1 MSKILT
7 PDIVREE
14 LEKDGI
20 IFGLQDE
27 DAWKVLKQEYSG
39 TLDVKSSWA
48 NGTEN
53 LIIYTNTSADQY
65 DLYVCTHD
73 HGSPSLDNDVY
84 YYEDHPEW
92 SERALDTLSDGDMV
106 WIDPTIWED
115 MEYDFLCLCTDRY
128 QDWYSNKFDDKK
140 DKLLDE
146 EYDGYK
152 E

>member
-1 MSKILT
+1 MSNILT

-27 DAWKVLKQEYSG
+27 DAWKVLKEDYSG

-53 LIIYTNTSADQY
+53 LIIYTNTTADQY
-65 DLYVCTHD
+65 DVYVCTRD
-73 HGSPSLDNDVY
+73 HGAPSIDNDVY
-84 YYEDHPEW
+84 YYEDHLEW
-92 SERALDTLSDGDMV
+92 SDRVLDTLNDGDMV
-106 WIDPTIWED
+106 WIDPAIWED
-115 MEYDFLCLCTDRY
+115 MEYDFLSICTDKY

-140 DKLLDE
+140 DELLDK

>member
-1 MSKILT
+1 MSNILT

-53 LIIYTNTSADQY
+53 LIIYTDQ
-65 DLYVCTHD
+65 LHVH
-73 HGSPSLDNDVY
+73 H
-84 YYEDHPEW
+84 
-92 SERALDTLSDGDMV
+92 
-106 WIDPTIWED
+106 
-115 MEYDFLCLCTDRY
+115 
-128 QDWYSNKFDDKK
+128 
-140 DKLLDE
+140 
-146 EYDGYK
+146 
-152 E
+152 

>member
-7 PDIVREE
+7 SDIVREE

-27 DAWKVLKQEYSG
+27 DAWQALKKEYSG

-48 NGTEN
+48 NGTES

-92 SERALDTLSDGDMV
+92 SERALDTLSDGAV
-106 WIDPTIWED
+106 SYTHLTLPTI
-115 MEYDFLCLCTDRY
+115 C
-128 QDWYSNKFDDKK
+128 SV
-140 DKLLDE
+140 
-146 EYDGYK
+146 
-152 E
+152 